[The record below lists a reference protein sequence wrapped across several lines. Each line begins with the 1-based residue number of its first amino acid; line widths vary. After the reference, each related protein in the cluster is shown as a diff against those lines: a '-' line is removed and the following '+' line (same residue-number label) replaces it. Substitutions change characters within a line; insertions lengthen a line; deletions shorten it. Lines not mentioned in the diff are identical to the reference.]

1 MNFLVGSLHEMKE
14 ELNLHVTKQILQCC
28 KVQSV
33 EEVNQSL
40 IVKPAVNKDVLANF
54 VEKLLKLSV
63 DNLELCKDAAVKIQL
78 KSERIEIQ
86 KTVVDLQ
93 QTQLK
98 VQAKQVLETVVA
110 ERV

>member
-1 MNFLVGSLHEMKE
+1 MDFSVGSLHKMEK
-14 ELNLHVTKQILQCC
+14 ELNHVTKQILKCC

-40 IVKPAVNKDVLANF
+40 MVKPAVHKDVLANF

-63 DNLELCKDAAVKIQL
+63 DNLELCKNAAAKIDKL

-86 KTVVDLQ
+86 KNCC
-93 QTQLK
+93 
-98 VQAKQVLETVVA
+98 
-110 ERV
+110 